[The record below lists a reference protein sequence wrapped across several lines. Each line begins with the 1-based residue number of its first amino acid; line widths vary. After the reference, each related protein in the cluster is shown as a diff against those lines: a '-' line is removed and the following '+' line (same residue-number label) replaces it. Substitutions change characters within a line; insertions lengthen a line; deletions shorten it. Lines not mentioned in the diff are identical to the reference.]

1 MASALYAL
9 RAGCTLSG
17 LMLHLWEKSRPIDGH
32 EEVFLAKYHQA
43 LKWARHFSANRPW
56 QAGDLVQEAFLQFMA
71 LRPDLDQIRDLDA
84 FLYSIV
90 RNVNRSMLYRHL
102 RVRQIP
108 LSAVDFDSAEEGLR
122 LTDQEVLQSVID
134 DLVAVCDFACAR
146 KEESKTGSLLILRF
160 FHGYSVPETAAL
172 MGVTRGALN
181 ERLRHARRE
190 AREYLSQRRAEA
202 SGNVVTLCATRSAD
216 GHGNDTEDTPGH
228 KSTHIGQHDAIDS
241 LRSRIFCSAQGV
253 CISQADLK
261 TIYAPSV
268 QKTGRQQPVDHLILA
283 HIVSCRGCL
292 DIASTCVGLISIDN
306 QKPPTVSSPPGNAA
320 GGSASQDLTRQ
331 WRRRFEN
338 LIEQTPEEI
347 HIAVNGLPLASQ
359 PVAAGRCDLSIGVPI
374 QERIEFV
381 EVFSERDVRLL
392 MLPVLAVPPEGEC
405 QQTCQVDLSDGRTLS
420 VRLAF
425 DHPWPIVQVRYGEP
439 EPEQVESNLNEQAA
453 GVATTQPNE
462 RLFSWCNPFEL
473 LVRGS
478 AFSGPGLWSGA
489 VAFAMIVVLLFVQTR
504 DTMASAAVLMSRAEE
519 WEHKAA
525 PVGTVMHRTFD
536 FVATPKGSSR
546 PRHRRVEVW
555 RNANSGLK
563 LSQMTDESGRV
574 IQTARV
580 KGTLPVLTEATVWQ
594 FDPAPDAY
602 RALAGNLNS
611 SRVSYALHTIELAA
625 PAVRLTLNRSDYSPI
640 GEVIDTGDSKFEFQA
655 TASESIPE
663 LQSPLAVVDAPVAP
677 LRRVREI
684 PPAESQPVILAEA
697 DLEQAEL
704 AAVVALHELNGDLG
718 EDLRIRRSTNAVE
731 VAGIVDSEERKEAL
745 TSRLRQIA
753 NLRISLLS
761 SEDISSRTSI
771 AAMPSAP
778 PAAGNDQPPVLAE
791 WLQEQFPDAV
801 ARSGYVS
808 QLVEISRM
816 CLRRAFAL
824 RQLSERYPDTSPPE
838 AQRIAQG
845 HIQQLAAQWAEL
857 EKMVA
862 PLMPPA
868 PDSLGVAPEPAT
880 RGNLTSR
887 NEISSLFSDMKTFDQ
902 DVGVLFTEHAARDSN
917 SEPPPS
923 QPNLQEVQRLRNSI
937 ARAVAQLSQK

>member
-1 MASALYAL
+1 
-9 RAGCTLSG
+9 
-17 LMLHLWEKSRPIDGH
+17 MLHIWEKSKPIDGH
-32 EEVFLAKYHQA
+32 EEVFLARYHQA

-122 LTDQEVLQSVID
+122 LADQEVLQSVMD
-134 DLVAVCDFACAR
+134 DLVAVCDFSCAR
-146 KEESKTGSLLILRF
+146 KEVSKTGSLLILRF
-160 FHGYSVPETAAL
+160 FHGYSVLETAAL

-216 GHGNDTEDTPGH
+216 RQGNQAKDIPGRESAH
-228 KSTHIGQHDAIDS
+228 LGQDQDIDS
-241 LRSRIFCSAQGV
+241 LRSRIFCSAQGE
-253 CISQADLK
+253 CIPQADLK
-261 TIYAPSV
+261 TIYAPSA

-292 DIASTCVGLISIDN
+292 DMAAACLGLISIDN
-306 QKPPTVSSPPGNAA
+306 QKPPTASA
-320 GGSASQDLTRQ
+320 GSADGGRASRDLTRQ
-331 WRRRFEN
+331 WRRRLEN

-359 PVAAGRCDLSIGVPI
+359 PVAGGRCDLSIGVPL

-405 QQTCQVDLSDGRTLS
+405 QQTGQVDLSDGRTLS

-425 DHPWPIVQVRYGEP
+425 DQPWPIVQVQYGEP
-439 EPEQVESNLNEQAA
+439 QPEQVESSLNEQASE
-453 GVATTQPNE
+453 VATTQPNE
-462 RLFSWCNPFEL
+462 RFFSWFNPFES

-478 AFSGPGLWSGA
+478 IFSGRRLWSGA
-489 VAFAMIVVLLFVQTR
+489 VAVAMIVVLLVVQTR
-504 DTMASAAVLMSRAEE
+504 DTMASAAVLVSRAEE
-519 WEHKAA
+519 WERKAA
-525 PVGTVMHRTFD
+525 PLGTVLHRTFD
-536 FVATPKGSSR
+536 LVERPKGSSL

-555 RNANSGLK
+555 RRANSALK
-563 LSQMTDESGRV
+563 LSQMTDESGRL
-574 IQTARV
+574 IQTAKV
-580 KGTLPVLTEATVWQ
+580 KGTLPALTQATAWQ
-594 FDPAPDAY
+594 FDPAPDTY

-611 SRVSYALHTIELAA
+611 SRVSYAPHTIELAT
-625 PAVRLTLNRSDYSPI
+625 PAVKLTLDRSDYSPI
-640 GEVIDTGDSKFEFQA
+640 GEVIDTGDSKFEFEA
-655 TASESIPE
+655 TATESIPE
-663 LQSPLAVVDAPVAP
+663 LQSPLAAVEAPVTP
-677 LRRVREI
+677 PRHVREI
-684 PPAESQPVILAEA
+684 PAAVERQPVGLTEP

-704 AAVVALHELNGDLG
+704 AALVALHELNGDLG

-731 VAGIVDSEERKEAL
+731 VAGIVDSEARKEAL
-745 TSRLRQIA
+745 TNRMRQIA

-761 SEDISSRTSI
+761 SEDISSRNGI
-771 AAMPSAP
+771 AATLSAI
-778 PAAGNDQPPVLAE
+778 PATGNDQPPLLAE
-791 WLQEQFPDAV
+791 WLQEQFPNAV

-808 QLVEISRM
+808 QVVEISRL

-824 RQLSERYPDTSPPE
+824 RQLSERYTDAPPPE
-838 AQRIAQG
+838 AQRIAQD
-845 HIQQLAAQWAEL
+845 HIQELAAQWAEL
-857 EKMVA
+857 EKLVA
-862 PLMPPA
+862 PLMPSGQGSPG
-868 PDSLGVAPEPAT
+868 PDSPGGAPEPAAG
-880 RGNLTSR
+880 GNITSR
-887 NEISSLFSDMKTFDQ
+887 DEISSLFADMKTFDQ
-902 DVGVLFTEHAARDSN
+902 DVGVLFTEHAAS
-917 SEPPPS
+917 
-923 QPNLQEVQRLRNSI
+923 RL
-937 ARAVAQLSQK
+937 